1 MNDLKQGDPFLY
13 MKVGVHAN
21 ESLKDIIQRKRAEIA
36 AAGVSFWGYG
46 GNSCHPFTAVQP
58 FVKQASVNGGKVML
72 LMEEITSHHYAVGEA
87 KEFSADGGKTYQPVP
102 KGVNVLGS
110 RFALVLNSLDD
121 LDLVVPLSKT
131 SVGIGRL
138 VGTSGDQYIRGRVDK
153 ACLVYDPAAHPGPTD
168 RVVKLSLAAQL
179 AQPYA
184 VVLR

>member
-1 MNDLKQGDPFLY
+1 MNELKQGDPFLY
-13 MKVGVHAN
+13 MKVGVHAS

-58 FVKQASVNGGKVML
+58 FVKQVSKSGKVML

-87 KEFSADGGKTYQPVP
+87 KEFSADGGITYQRVP

-110 RFALVLNSLDD
+110 RFALVLKSLDD
-121 LDLVVPLSKT
+121 LDLEVPLSKT
-131 SVGIGRL
+131 SVGIGRM

-153 ACLVYDPAAHPGPTD
+153 ACLVYDPAAHPGPAD

-179 AQPYA
+179 AAPYA

>member
-1 MNDLKQGDPFLY
+1 MTMLKQGDPFLY

-21 ESLKDIIQRKRAEIA
+21 ESLQDIILRKRAEIA

-58 FVKQASVNGGKVML
+58 FVKQVSANGTKVML
-72 LMEEITSHHYAVGEA
+72 LMEEISSHHYAAGKA
-87 KEFSADGGKTYQPVP
+87 KEFSADGGNTYQPVP
-102 KGVNVLGS
+102 KGVNVIGS
-110 RFALVLNSLDD
+110 RFALIVNSLDD
-121 LDLVVPLSKT
+121 FDLSVPLSKT
-131 SVGIGRL
+131 SVGIGRM
-138 VGTSGDQYIRGRVDK
+138 VGTRGDQYIRGRVDK
-153 ACLVYDPAAHPGPTD
+153 ACLVYDPAAHPGPDD

>member
-1 MNDLKQGDPFLY
+1 MNTLKQGDPFLY

-21 ESLKDIIQRKRAEIA
+21 ESLEDIILRKRGEIQ

-58 FVKQASVNGGKVML
+58 FIKQVSADGTRVML

-87 KEFSADGGKTYQPVP
+87 KEYSADGGKTYQPVP
-102 KGVNVLGS
+102 KGVHVLGS
-110 RFALVLNSLDD
+110 RFALVVNSLDD
-121 LDLVVPLSKT
+121 LDLEVPLSKT
-131 SVGIGRL
+131 SVGIGRM
-138 VGTSGDQYIRGRVDK
+138 VGTSGDKYIRGHVDK
-153 ACLVYDPAAHPGPTD
+153 ACLVYDPDAHPGPSD